1 MGIIIPAHE
10 FLKNYDTKFGIF
22 KPIIYCNRDICNV
35 DKAVSINKYL
45 AKKLIESR
53 PSRRAMKMETF
64 LNQVLEKLPND
75 VLIRD
80 FDVMFSPQYK
90 IDVLS
95 VMVNAC
101 KRKPF
106 SVCWPGKYDN
116 GKLFYAEDGYS
127 DFKVYNVSDYDITC
141 IV

>member
-1 MGIIIPAHE
+1 MGIIIPAH
-10 FLKNYDTKFGIF
+10 KFSRNDNLGIF
-22 KPIIYCNRDICNV
+22 RPIIYCCGFKDD
-35 DKAVSINKYL
+35 DKAISINKYL
-45 AKKLIESR
+45 AKKLIECK
-53 PSRRAMKMETF
+53 PNRRAMKMETF
-64 LNQVLEKLPND
+64 LNQILENLPND

-80 FDVMFSPQYK
+80 FDVMFNPQYK